1 MKGLVLPERWRGLPL
16 LVFASFL
23 FALMALFARTLS
35 GVLSVGQVVCGRF
48 VVGLLFLA
56 VYYPAMRRKP
66 RFGRPGLWALRG
78 IFGGA
83 SVYLYFLCIDRLA
96 VGPAVLLNACWP
108 IYGSILGFFFLKER
122 VSGHLLGGLVAATLG
137 AGLVIWGTSLETPAI
152 SFGVGAWAG
161 MLSAV
166 FSGAAVVA
174 MRALRNDTDA
184 ATVFLSFCA
193 FGLLF
198 GLPFALADWR
208 PLTAHTA
215 LLLAGVGLASAGGQ
229 MTFTYAMGY
238 VTTAMG
244 GVGSQLTPAI
254 SWVLGA
260 LFLSEPVA
268 PLAVLGAVVCVG
280 GVIWGTGL
288 LGRLL
293 APTPKP
299 SGPPTA

>member
-1 MKGLVLPERWRGLPL
+1 MKGFILPERWRGMPL
-16 LVFASFL
+16 LLLASL
-23 FALMALFARTLS
+23 MFALMALFARMLS
-35 GVLSVGQVVCGRF
+35 GQLSVGQVVCGRF
-48 VVGLLFLA
+48 AVGLVFLA
-56 VYYPAMRRKP
+56 GYFPLLRRKP
-66 RFGRPGLWALRG
+66 RFGSFSLWAMRG

-83 SVYLYFLCIDRLA
+83 SVYLYFVCIDRLA

-108 IYGSILGFFFLKER
+108 IYGSVLGFFFLNER
-122 VSGHLLGGLVAATLG
+122 VSGHLLGGLIAATVG
-137 AGLVIWGTSLETPAI
+137 AGLVIWGTSMETPAL

-174 MRALRNDTDA
+174 MRALRHHTDA

-208 PLTAHTA
+208 PLTPHTG
-215 LLLAGVGLASAGGQ
+215 LLLVGVGLASVAGQ
-229 MTFTYAMGY
+229 MLFTYAMGY

-244 GVGSQLTPAI
+244 GVGSQLTPAF

-260 LFLSEPVA
+260 LFLAEPVA
-268 PLAVLGAVVCVG
+268 PLALLGAVVCVV
-280 GVIWGTGL
+280 GVLWGTGI
-288 LGRLL
+288 LGRWGS
-293 APTPKP
+293 AAPKP
-299 SGPPTA
+299 SGRPIP

>member
-1 MKGLVLPERWRGLPL
+1 MRGFILPERWRGLPL
-16 LVFASFL
+16 LMLSSFL
-23 FALMALFARTLS
+23 FALMALFARMLS
-35 GVLSVGQVVCGRF
+35 GRLSVGQVVCGRF
-48 VVGLLFLA
+48 VTGLVFLA
-56 VYYPAMRRKP
+56 IYYPVMQQRP
-66 RFGRPGLWALRG
+66 RFGRPVLWSLRG

-108 IYGSILGFFFLKER
+108 IYGAVLGFFFLNER
-122 VSGHLLGGLVAATLG
+122 VSGHLLGGLIAAMVG

-166 FSGAAVVA
+166 FSGAAVVV
-174 MRALRNDTDA
+174 MRALRNDTDP

-198 GLPFALADWR
+198 GVPFAVADWR
-208 PLTAHTA
+208 PLTADTSL
-215 LLLAGVGLASAGGQ
+215 LLLAVGLASAVAQ
-229 MTFTYAMGY
+229 MVFTYAMGY

-244 GVGSQLTPAI
+244 GVGSLLTPAI

-260 LFLSEPVA
+260 IFLSEPVA
-268 PLAVLGAVVCVG
+268 PLAVIGAVICVG
-280 GVIWGTGL
+280 GVLWGTGIL
-288 LGRLL
+288 ARLL

-299 SGPPTA
+299 TGRPTA